1 MPRPSPGRPP
11 DAALDAAILQATLA
25 LLAETGY
32 ERLSVEAVARRAG
45 TAKTSV
51 YRRWPTKEALVLAA
65 LRAYLD
71 RPASAG
77 SRRAG
82 GSLRADLLGH
92 ARQLAA
98 LLTRERAAV
107 VAGLLLAM
115 RTSPDLAAAV
125 RAQLVEHE

>member
-1 MPRPSPGRPP
+1 
-11 DAALDAAILQATLA
+11 
-25 LLAETGY
+25 GY

-65 LRAYLD
+65 LRAYRD
-71 RPASAG
+71 RPAAAG

-125 RAQLVEHE
+125 RAQLVEHERSAMRDILERAARRGELDPARPPALLAQ